1 MSSNNIIL
9 PNEIVRLILLHCQT
23 SQDYLS
29 QSLVNRQWSCESRRL
44 KSFMKTRFSRKITL
58 FNYRSIIWNF
68 DIRVTIVGYGKHVQR
83 HGLEECVQT
92 YHRVGGPSAS
102 VYYLERHWQEG
113 KLHGLEIIREINEIW
128 YTKYYPNQ
136 IEISNEMIDH
146 PYEGLQAVDSMKKYG
161 RHKIVPK
168 NGILPEGCDYLGKI
182 VFKYEWISST
192 LEESRQVKRNLI
204 NEYDQSNVN
213 GLYDVIDNTDLCQMS
228 LK

>member
-1 MSSNNIIL
+1 MSSNNIVL

-168 NGILPEGCDYLGKI
+168 NGILPEGCDYLDKI

-192 LEESRQVKRNLI
+192 LEESRQMKRNLI
-204 NEYDQSNVN
+204 KEYDQSDVN
-213 GLYDVIDNTDLCQMS
+213 DLYDVIDNTDLCQMS